1 MVEASR
7 LTRLARSAV
16 APCLALCLA
25 LVAVALAQEDLYGPS
40 APPDA
45 AYFRVVNA
53 ASAVGPFGA
62 TLGDLVFPSIAFAE
76 VTPYFVLEPA
86 TLSLSAV
93 DAEEP
98 VQLEAGGFYTAAL
111 LPDGLTVFGDE
122 PLVDASRALL
132 TFYNLSSRGPLDLET
147 ADGETDIL
155 VGVGA
160 GESESIVVGGAEVAL
175 GVFEAGERVAALE
188 SQQLERGAA
197 HAVFAFDGPEGLT
210 VIYTRAEL
218 QE

>member
-1 MVEASR
+1 MVEGPR
-7 LTRLARSAV
+7 VMRLARSAV
-16 APCLALCLA
+16 VVCLALGLT
-25 LVAVALAQEDLYGPS
+25 LVTTLAQEDLYGPS

-53 ASAVGPFGA
+53 ASGVNPFEAV
-62 TLGDLVFPSIAFAE
+62 LGDLVFPPVAFAE

-86 TLSLSAV
+86 TLSLSAG
-93 DAEEP
+93 DAEAS
-98 VQLEAGGFYTAAL
+98 VNVEAGGFYTAAL
-111 LPDGLTVFGDE
+111 LPGGLVVFDDE

-132 TFYNLSSRGPLDLET
+132 TFYNLSGRGPLDLAT
-147 ADGETDIL
+147 ADGETDVL

-175 GVFEAGERVAALE
+175 GVFEAGELVAALE

-197 HAVFAFDGPEGLT
+197 HSVFAFDGPEGL
-210 VIYTRAEL
+210 VVGYDRAEL